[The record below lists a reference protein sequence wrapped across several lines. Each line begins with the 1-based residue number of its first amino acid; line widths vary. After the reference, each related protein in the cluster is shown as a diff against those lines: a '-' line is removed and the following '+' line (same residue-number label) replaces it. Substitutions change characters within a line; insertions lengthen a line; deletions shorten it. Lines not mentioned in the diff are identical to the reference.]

1 MWRRILAIFVARNR
15 EFYRDRAGLGWNIFM
30 PILMVLSFAFIF
42 SGEPQ
47 APFKVG
53 VLTADGTLPTPRT
66 GPLALEHIQFIPVT
80 DLAAAVAKVDRH
92 QLDLLWDPT
101 PAPGAYWIN
110 RESPQGYLAE
120 RLLLGTGM
128 DGAQAAV
135 LTAPA
140 LEKAGPRAGNEPGP
154 AFVTDPGPEHEPRAE
169 GTIGPSRG
177 PGAALALAAP
187 QRHERDGTALRYA
200 DWVLPGILAMN
211 IMFSSLW
218 GVGWVIVRYRKN
230 GVLRRLKATPLSPF
244 EFLTAQ
250 ILSRLVVVM
259 SASLIVYGGA
269 ALILD
274 FPMRGSHVAL
284 ALIYL
289 AGALCLISL
298 GLIVSARLRTEELA
312 DGILNLISW
321 PLLLLSG
328 VWFSMEGTSAAA
340 RFFSQLSPLTH
351 LVDGA
356 RAIMIDGA
364 QTTDILPQLFL
375 LTTLALVF
383 LAIAARLFRWE

>member
-1 MWRRILAIFVARNR
+1 MWRRILAVFVARNR

-30 PILMVLSFAFIF
+30 PIFMVLSFAFIF

-53 VLTADGTLPTPRT
+53 VLTADGTLPAPATAF
-66 GPLALEHIQFIPVT
+66 LALDHLQFLPVT
-80 DLAAAVAKVDRH
+80 DLESAILKVDRH
-92 QLDLLWDPT
+92 QLDLLLD
-101 PAPGAYWIN
+101 PAPEPDRYWIN
-110 RESPQGYLAE
+110 RESPRGYLEE
-120 RLLLGTGM
+120 RLLLGAATGSTAAM
-128 DGAQAAV
+128 ITTIPPSITVGPLPDDTLTPTVKTGAGAAV
-135 LTAPA
+135 EEPTGLSPPPA
-140 LEKAGPRAGNEPGP
+140 LAP
-154 AFVTDPGPEHEPRAE
+154 
-169 GTIGPSRG
+169 
-177 PGAALALAAP
+177 P
-187 QRHERDGTALRYA
+187 QRHERSGTALRYA
-200 DWVLPGILAMN
+200 DWVLPAILAMN

-244 EFLTAQ
+244 EFLAAQ

-259 SASLIVYGGA
+259 GASLIVYGGA
-269 ALILD
+269 ALVLD
-274 FPMRGSHVAL
+274 FPMRGSYFAL
-284 ALIYL
+284 VLIYL

-340 RFFSQLSPLTH
+340 QFFSRLSPLTH
-351 LVDGA
+351 LVEGA
-356 RAIMIDGA
+356 RAIMIDAA
-364 QTTDILPQLFL
+364 QTVDILPQVFL
-375 LTTLALVF
+375 LCALAMVF
-383 LAIAARLFRWE
+383 LSVAAWLFRWE

>member
-30 PILMVLSFAFIF
+30 PMLMVLSFAFIF
-42 SGEPQ
+42 SEDPP

-53 VLTADGTLPTPRT
+53 VLTADGTLPTPPT
-66 GPLALEHIQFIPVT
+66 GLLTLEHIQFIPVT
-80 DLAAAVAKVDRH
+80 DLEAAIAKVDRH
-92 QLDLLWDPT
+92 QLDLLLD
-101 PAPGAYWIN
+101 PAPEPDVYWVN

-120 RLLLGTGM
+120 RLLLTAAGGGATGEGT
-128 DGAQAAV
+128 
-135 LTAPA
+135 TAP
-140 LEKAGPRAGNEPGP
+140 PR
-154 AFVTDPGPEHEPRAE
+154 
-169 GTIGPSRG
+169 
-177 PGAALALAAP
+177 
-187 QRHERDGTALRYA
+187 RHERSGNPLRYA

-211 IMFSSLW
+211 ILFSSLW

-244 EFLTAQ
+244 EFLAAQ

-259 SASLIVYGGA
+259 GASLIVYGGA
-269 ALILD
+269 ALVID

-289 AGALCLISL
+289 AGAICLISL

-312 DGILNLISW
+312 DGILNLISL

-340 RFFSQLSPLTH
+340 QLFSQLSPLTH
-351 LVDGA
+351 VVDGA

-364 QTTDILPQLFL
+364 QTADVLPQVLW
-375 LTTLALVF
+375 LTALALVF